1 MKKITKID
9 SLAQDKSSKLKVAA
23 YARVSTSS
31 EEQLLS
37 LENQKL
43 HYEQRILANSKWEF
57 VEMYFDEGISGTKI
71 DKRDG
76 LKRLLQDCENGK
88 VDFILTKSISRFSR
102 NALDFLEMVRKLI
115 DLNIFIE
122 FEKENINTQT
132 MDGELMLSILS
143 SLAESES
150 RSLSQNTKWGIEKRF
165 QNGTY
170 KIGYPPFGYDWVDSV
185 MVINKE

>member
-9 SLAQDKSSKLKVAA
+9 TVAQVKPAKLKVAA

-43 HYEQRILANSKWEF
+43 HYEQRIVANSNWEF

-76 LKRLLQDCENGK
+76 LMRLLQDCENGK
-88 VDFILTKSISRFSR
+88 VDFILTKSISRF
-102 NALDFLEMVRKLI
+102 
-115 DLNIFIE
+115 
-122 FEKENINTQT
+122 
-132 MDGELMLSILS
+132 
-143 SLAESES
+143 
-150 RSLSQNTKWGIEKRF
+150 
-165 QNGTY
+165 
-170 KIGYPPFGYDWVDSV
+170 
-185 MVINKE
+185 

>member
-9 SLAQDKSSKLKVAA
+9 TVAQVKPAKLKVAA

-43 HYEQRILANSKWEF
+43 HYEQRILANSNWEF

-71 DKRDG
+71 DKRNG
-76 LKRLLQDCENGK
+76 LKRLLQDCETGK

-102 NALDFLEMVRKLI
+102 NALDCLEIVRRLI

-122 FEKENINTQT
+122 FEKENIRKIYYSKPSQN
-132 MDGELMLSILS
+132 S
-143 SLAESES
+143 SLFLLPLLIRIHEFWENIFNF
-150 RSLSQNTKWGIEKRF
+150 L
-165 QNGTY
+165 
-170 KIGYPPFGYDWVDSV
+170 
-185 MVINKE
+185 